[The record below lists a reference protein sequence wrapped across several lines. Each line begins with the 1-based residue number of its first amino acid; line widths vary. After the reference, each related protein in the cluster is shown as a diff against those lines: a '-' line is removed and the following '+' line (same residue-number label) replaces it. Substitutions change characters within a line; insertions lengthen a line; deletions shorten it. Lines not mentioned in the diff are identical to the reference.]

1 MEMSF
6 REKSAWI
13 SFVLI
18 VLVFGPYFWLV
29 GRSFAGVGHVHA
41 GTQFALITV
50 FIVLEI
56 VVHIAIAIQSPRDAR
71 APKDE
76 REVLIDLKATRTAFY
91 VLFAGTLISIFTMHF
106 RVTVWMLSQFVLFS
120 IVVAEL
126 VKFARQ
132 ITLFR
137 RGL

>member
-29 GRSFAGVGHVHA
+29 GRQLMGGAHVHA
-41 GTQFALITV
+41 GTQFALIAL
-50 FIVLEI
+50 FFVLEV
-56 VVHIAIAIQSPRDAR
+56 VVHVAIAVRSPRDAR

-91 VLFAGTLISIFTMHF
+91 VLFAGALMSIFTMHF
-106 RVTVWMLSQFVLFS
+106 RVTVWTFSQFVLFS

-126 VKFARQ
+126 VKFAWQ
-132 ITLFR
+132 IVLFR

>member
-29 GRSFAGVGHVHA
+29 GRSLAGAGHVHG
-41 GTQFALITV
+41 GTQFALITL
-50 FIVLEI
+50 FFALEV
-56 VVHIAIAIQSPRDAR
+56 VVHVAIAVRSPRDAR

-91 VLFAGTLISIFTMHF
+91 VLFAGTLISIFTMHL